1 MDKAFGLL
9 CPCPTL
15 QGHGWDT
22 ACAKQKRKK
31 KKKEK
36 KRLNAW
42 NTLYLWISDL
52 LPLLPVMRSPSAPA
66 SSSSSSSLY
75 SRKVRPSFLDL
86 FLFCNF
92 SRFPICFVHVCLG
105 QLLRSILHC
114 NTREYL
120 SHLPTH
126 VNSLIYVSLSYPCPN
141 FQKLLCRHIVPV
153 LVSMQVLPS

>member
-1 MDKAFGLL
+1 MSNTAGTWL
-9 CPCPTL
+9 
-15 QGHGWDT
+15 GHGL
-22 ACAKQKRKK
+22 CKKKKEKRKKK

-36 KRLNAW
+36 KRLNTW

-141 FQKLLCRHIVPV
+141 FQKFLCRHIAPV